1 MILSNSGYNAYDVK
15 ETKKEERKKERK
27 GIDKNGNFKWHW
39 LAIRVWIANG
49 IN

>member
-1 MILSNSGYNAYDVK
+1 MILINRGYNTYDINN
-15 ETKKEERKKERK
+15 KKK
-27 GIDKNGNFKWHW
+27 GIGTNGIFGWHW